1 MQIENI
7 NFTPNAIKLIKYADI
22 VARESNLNA
31 IHPVHLFLSA
41 LKIDCEI
48 TDELKT
54 MVSID
59 EKSIEANLNES
70 LMEKDFSEYVQIRG
84 KDLVDINISLLTRDI
99 LLEAKRITELY
110 EEHGQIF
117 VSDGQ
122 ILKAVLNS
130 EDELTKKCLKGL
142 DKDLII
148 SIMSSPRDMIVDL
161 NNDLTMN
168 YIEDI
173 SIRKVRDSDKEVV
186 REFVLENFY
195 ERWTKTIDYGLTL
208 EDIPIYIAIHDNN
221 IVGFAGYNISK
232 QRKGYFGPLGV
243 LKSYRDRK
251 IGQALVNSCLIDM
264 KQLGFETCIIGNAGS
279 IEFYEKA
286 CGARIVPMTRKG
298 DNNG

>member
-1 MQIENI
+1 MKIENI
-7 NFTPNAIKLIKYADI
+7 NFAPNALKLIKYADI
-22 VARESNLNA
+22 LARQSNFNA
-31 IHPVHLFLSA
+31 IHPVHLFMGA
-41 LKIDCEI
+41 LKVDCEI
-48 TDELKT
+48 GDELKT
-54 MVSID
+54 MVFID
-59 EKSIEANLNES
+59 EKSIEANLNKS
-70 LMEKDFSEYVQIRG
+70 IVEKNFSECLQI
-84 KDLVDINISLLTRDI
+84 KDKDSVRVNISLLTRDI

-117 VSDGQ
+117 VNDGQ

-130 EDELTKKCLKGL
+130 EDELTKKCLKEL

-148 SIMSSPRDMIVDL
+148 SIMASPRDMIVDL
-161 NNDLTMN
+161 NNDFTMD

-173 SIRKVRDSDKEVV
+173 SIRKVRDNDKKVV
-186 REFVLENFY
+186 REFVLEKFY

-251 IGQALVNSCLIDM
+251 IGQALVNACLIDM

-298 DNNG
+298 DNND